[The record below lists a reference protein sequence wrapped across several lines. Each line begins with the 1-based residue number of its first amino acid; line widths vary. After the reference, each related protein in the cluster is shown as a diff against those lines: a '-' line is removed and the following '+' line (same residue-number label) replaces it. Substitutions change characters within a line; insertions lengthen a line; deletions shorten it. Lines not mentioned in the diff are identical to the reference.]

1 MVRVSSIK
9 SKVINMQ
16 AFTIGRLNTCD
27 IVIIDPSVS
36 KMHAKIDNHHGQI
49 TITDLGSTNGT
60 FVNGSKVFGTQI
72 LNQYDIV
79 KAGNALVPWMN
90 YIDFSGVSSNT
101 SSDDQSSYIEVPSV
115 GDFMIY
121 ILLLALPLVNIIMAI
136 IWVNNDDHKFI
147 VKKNFAKAW
156 LWWILIV
163 TIIYGLLFLIFAGAV
178 IAALT

>member
-1 MVRVSSIK
+1 
-9 SKVINMQ
+9 MQ

-27 IVIIDPSVS
+27 IVIGDLSVS
-36 KMHAKIDNHHGQI
+36 KMHAKIDHHNGRI

-60 FVNGSKVFGTQI
+60 FVNGSKVFGTQE

-101 SSDDQSSYIEVPSV
+101 ESGSQSSYVEVPSV

-121 ILLLALPLVNIIMAI
+121 ILLLGIPIVNIIMLI
-136 IWVNNDDHKFI
+136 IWANKDDYKYI
-147 VKKNFAKAW
+147 VMKNFAKAS
-156 LWWILIV
+156 LWWILILFV
-163 TIIYGLLFLIFAGAV
+163 LYGIIFLLILSVFAN
-178 IAALT
+178 ALT